1 MDLANE
7 CETVTAETL
16 TQTDMLKTS
25 ALLEAACRMGA
36 VIAGASDG
44 EIRMA
49 GEYARHLGVA
59 FQIIDDILDVT
70 GDEEELGKPVG
81 SDAASGKHTFSLTSY
96 VGRRTGTGGR
106 IYRPCFAGRSAGM
119 PDSGFLRA
127 LTESLL
133 LRRK

>member
-1 MDLANE
+1 
-7 CETVTAETL
+7 
-16 TQTDMLKTS
+16 
-25 ALLEAACRMGA
+25 MGA

-81 SDAASGKHTFSLTSY
+81 SDAASGKHTFVSLLTLDGAQALAEEY
-96 VGRRTGTGGR
+96 TGRALQTLSGL
-106 IYRPCFAGRSAGM
+106 